1 MVGAQHGPSGTL
13 RPNSP
18 AALSQIKLV
27 LEMLGAGPPV
37 NRINPIVGGGRARYR
52 AHEWSGPAQSD
63 SGPDNQGGTAECPFV
78 PGKTEGRF
86 L

>member
-1 MVGAQHGPSGTL
+1 MVGAQHGSSGTL

-18 AALSQIKLV
+18 AALSHIKLV

-37 NRINPIVGGGRARYR
+37 NVTIVGGGRARYR
-52 AHEWSGPAQSD
+52 ANERSGPAQSD
-63 SGPDNQGGTAECPFV
+63 GGPDNQGGTVECPFV
-78 PGKTEGRF
+78 RGETEGRF